1 MPFYLLSYIADNT
14 ARPLRPFRHIVRSIR
29 AAISQSF
36 GLRVVAVRPFETLR
50 LYCDLDAIYHV
61 AGEHMRGETVHLLS
75 PGDQIVLDLG
85 AHYGLVST
93 KIATQ
98 LPVFSQVIAVEA
110 HPTNYAVLKRN
121 IALNHLRNIRAFN
134 FAVAGY
140 TGFTSIST
148 FDGISTHYTMTKQSD
163 MSAPASTV
171 PCYRLLDILELLDF
185 DHVDLVKMDI
195 EGMELEVLQ
204 SSFPAL
210 GNRILKLDIEVH
222 RFQDLAPVS
231 KILRSNGFAVRAKR
245 AGILSRSYRV
255 LAEKIAPGSFLPS
268 EQFKNKFPISAGGQP
283 QGSSTETKVA
293 DPV

>member
-1 MPFYLLSYIADNT
+1 
-14 ARPLRPFRHIVRSIR
+14 
-29 AAISQSF
+29 
-36 GLRVVAVRPFETLR
+36 
-50 LYCDLDAIYHV
+50 
-61 AGEHMRGETVHLLS
+61 MRGETVHLLS
-75 PGDQIVLDLG
+75 SRDQVVLDLG

-98 LPVFSQVIAVEA
+98 LPVLSQVIAVEA
-110 HPTNYAVLKRN
+110 HPVNYEVLKRN
-121 IALNHLRNIRAFN
+121 IELNHLRNIRAFN

-140 TGFTSIST
+140 AGFTTIST
-148 FDGISTHYTMTKQSD
+148 SDGISTHYTVMKQSD
-163 MSAPASTV
+163 MSSPASRV
-171 PCYRLLDILELLDF
+171 PCYRLLDILELLDI

-195 EGMELEVLQ
+195 EGLELEVLQ
-204 SSFPAL
+204 SSFPVL

-255 LAEKIAPGSFLPS
+255 LAEKVALGSFPPS
-268 EQFKNKFPISAGGQP
+268 EQFKNKFRISAVGQS

-293 DPV
+293 DPT